1 MGKKY
6 IIELEDKPFFKN
18 GDFLYR
24 VKGFNSLVFDMTGI
38 GMLTPYTE
46 PDLEKV
52 RKEAYDKAYADA
64 VYNCSEGCSHVEQVR
79 QKAYKE
85 GVEDGKRLCPAPE
98 VCNDMAY
105 QKGLSDGKNQDA
117 KDFADMYDSGYSEG
131 LKDAWEAAR
140 KLLFNKSSGG
150 IGFNAKTIKEVFG
163 VSDDFEVLRDYSA
176 AEVIEKIRQY
186 EQAQKELE
194 QEQNEEKPIRAEDV
208 MRQYLDT
215 FCKRNFCTK
224 CLLHTSEFT
233 CGRGYHF
240 LSKNPVSDEEV
251 RRAYAK
257 VVKE

>member
-6 IIELEDKPFFKN
+6 IIELLDDCPSEFKGIIVFGLTPDGQISAEPIPVED
-18 GDFLYR
+18 
-24 VKGFNSLVFDMTGI
+24 
-38 GMLTPYTE
+38 LTPYTE
-46 PDLEKV
+46 PDL
-52 RKEAYDKAYADA
+52 
-64 VYNCSEGCSHVEQVR
+64 EQVR

-105 QKGLSDGKNQDA
+105 QKGLSD
-117 KDFADMYDSGYSEG
+117 
-131 LKDAWEAAR
+131 AWYAAR
-140 KLLFNKSSGG
+140 KIVLDTGTGG
-150 IGFNAKTIKEVFG
+150 IPLSKLQQVFHKDLPSEIIG
-163 VSDDFEVLRDYSA
+163 AFSA
-176 AEVIEKIRQY
+176 SEAIEEIRAY

-224 CLLHTSEFT
+224 CLLHTPDFT

-240 LSKNPVSDEEV
+240 LTKNPVSDEEV
-251 RRAYAK
+251 RRAYATVLAK
-257 VVKE
+257 MKE

>member
-1 MGKKY
+1 MGKY
-6 IIELEDKPFFKN
+6 IVELKDRETLYKAAIKN
-18 GDFLYR
+18 GEPYVTIALG
-24 VKGFNSLVFDMTGI
+24 KS
-38 GMLTPYTE
+38 YTE

-64 VYNCSEGCSHVEQVR
+64 VYNCSEGCSHVEQIR

-105 QKGLSDGKNQDA
+105 QKGLSD
-117 KDFADMYDSGYSEG
+117 
-131 LKDAWEAAR
+131 AWEAAR
-140 KLLFNKSSGG
+140 KIAHCALWNDYRTDSGKLSVYTG
-150 IGFNAKTIKEVFG
+150 A
-163 VSDDFEVLRDYSA
+163 VLDYYTASEA
-176 AEVIEKIRQY
+176 IENIRAH

-194 QEQNEEKPIRAEDV
+194 QEKEEKPICAEDV

-224 CLLHTSEFT
+224 CLLHTPDFT

-240 LSKNPVSDEEV
+240 LTNNPVSDEEV

>member
-6 IIELEDKPFFKN
+6 IIEIGRLERLYKAFVSAHGKPEITWLSPEV
-18 GDFLYR
+18 D
-24 VKGFNSLVFDMTGI
+24 
-38 GMLTPYTE
+38 LTPYTE

-64 VYNCSEGCSHVEQVR
+64 VYNCSEGCSHVEQIR

-105 QKGLSDGKNQDA
+105 QKGLSD
-117 KDFADMYDSGYSEG
+117 
-131 LKDAWEAAR
+131 AWEAAR
-140 KLLFNKSSGG
+140 KIAHCALWNDYRTDSGKLSVYTG
-150 IGFNAKTIKEVFG
+150 A
-163 VSDDFEVLRDYSA
+163 VLDYYTASEA
-176 AEVIEKIRQY
+176 IENIRAH

-194 QEQNEEKPIRAEDV
+194 QEKEEKPICAEDV

-224 CLLHTSEFT
+224 CLLHTPDFT

-240 LSKNPVSDEEV
+240 LTNNPVSDEEV

>member
-6 IIELEDKPFFKN
+6 LLEIEENKDGSFAWSNFA
-18 GDFLYR
+18 
-24 VKGFNSLVFDMTGI
+24 
-38 GMLTPYTE
+38 PYTE
-46 PDLEKV
+46 PDLEKI
-52 RKEAYDKAYADA
+52 RQKAYDKAYADA
-64 VYNCSEGCSHVEQVR
+64 VYNCSEGCSHVEQIR

-105 QKGLSDGKNQDA
+105 QKGLSDAWDA
-117 KDFADMYDSGYSEG
+117 AKKIASDNAGRNYSIFGQHFTAEI
-131 LKDAWEAAR
+131 LNTHSASEA
-140 KLLFNKSSGG
+140 L
-150 IGFNAKTIKEVFG
+150 E
-163 VSDDFEVLRDYSA
+163 E
-176 AEVIEKIRQY
+176 IRAY
-186 EQAQKELE
+186 EQAQKEKEE
-194 QEQNEEKPIRAEDV
+194 QEEKDSVTTEEV

-224 CLLHTSEFT
+224 CLLHTPDFT

-240 LSKNPVSDEEV
+240 LTKTPVSDEEV

>member
-1 MGKKY
+1 MSRMGKKY
-6 IIELEDKPFFKN
+6 IIELEDKPFHKD
-18 GDFLYR
+18 GDFLCR

-38 GMLTPYTE
+38 SKLTPYTE
-46 PDLEKV
+46 PNLEQIRQK
-52 RKEAYDKAYADA
+52 AYDKAYADA
-64 VYNCSEGCSHVEQVR
+64 VYNCSEGCSHVEQIR

-105 QKGLSDGKNQDA
+105 QKGLSD
-117 KDFADMYDSGYSEG
+117 
-131 LKDAWEAAR
+131 AWDAAR
-140 KLLFNKSSGG
+140 KIAHCALW
-150 IGFNAKTIKEVFG
+150 
-163 VSDDFEVLRDYSA
+163 DDYRKDTGNLSVYTGAVLDYYTASEA
-176 AEVIEKIRQY
+176 LEEIRAY
-186 EQAQKELE
+186 EQAQKEKEE
-194 QEQNEEKPIRAEDV
+194 QEEKDSVTTEEV

-224 CLLHTSEFT
+224 CLLHTPDFT

-240 LSKNPVSDEEV
+240 LTKNPVSDEEV